1 MDPYYLILFFGFGLI
16 FGIPGTAIASAA
28 RFLPVDRR
36 VAGIGVIALG
46 CVAKYSYGL
55 RMPPTPGIPIPLI
68 TSIAGF
74 LIHPL
79 FFAGGVLVISGLSRY
94 RPCLKTKTVFPA
106 LFFTGGIIAVL
117 GAMEFYRALY
127 PGADGP
133 GAPDFALL
141 PSLIIGLFE
150 ICLAA
155 VIFMA
160 ACEAYLLLQKRSG
173 RQAAETLGQDMGESQ
188 HKVIGEHG
196 SRALCRTRTH
206 HRNRPA
212 RFPALHIGCVAL
224 RLALRLIDTDDA
236 GAEAP
241 VPCPRHDAPFHR
253 PGRDQ

>member
-28 RFLPVDRR
+28 RFLPGDRR

-46 CVAKYSYGL
+46 CAAKYSYGL

-94 RPCLKTKTVFPA
+94 RPCLKKETVFPA
-106 LFFTGGIIAVL
+106 LFFTGGITAVL
-117 GAMEFYRALY
+117 GAMEFYTILQH
-127 PGADGP
+127 GSGGP

-141 PSLIIGLFE
+141 PSLLTGVFE
-150 ICLAA
+150 ICLTA

-160 ACEAYLLLQKRSG
+160 ACEAYLLLQEKCG
-173 RQAAETLGQDMGESQ
+173 R
-188 HKVIGEHG
+188 
-196 SRALCRTRTH
+196 R
-206 HRNRPA
+206 
-212 RFPALHIGCVAL
+212 
-224 RLALRLIDTDDA
+224 
-236 GAEAP
+236 GAE
-241 VPCPRHDAPFHR
+241 RE
-253 PGRDQ
+253 